1 MNGAIFNLA
10 YKSVTNRLFTVGLT
24 VLAIAMSVTL
34 FLGVDKIRT
43 GARESFSTTI
53 SGTDLI
59 VGARSGSINLLLY
72 SVFRIGDPTGAMSW
86 ESYEQI
92 AGAPGVEWAV
102 PISLGDSH
110 RGYRVVGT
118 NNTYFERYRYGR
130 DLPLQFAAGEA
141 FADAEGVVIGAQV
154 ASDLGYEIGSEVS
167 LSHGIGEVSFAE
179 HDDHP
184 LLVTGILRPTGTPVD
199 RSVHVTLEIIDRI
212 HDDGAHDDEGHE
224 EDGHEDADHH
234 QHEPEQITAV
244 FIGMEQPTLVLRLQ
258 RQVNTYPEEALSAI
272 IPGVALMQLWEVVG
286 AGEAAFGAISA
297 FVILVGLISI
307 ATSLSASLNERRREM
322 AILRA
327 VGARPGH
334 VFTLLISEAAAI
346 AAAGAF
352 AGIVLINLVFV
363 MIAGLVQSRYGL
375 TLGSGGLSPTDMVT
389 GVVVVT
395 AGALMGVL
403 PARRALKNAL
413 ADGLTIKL

>member
-1 MNGAIFNLA
+1 MNGAIFTLA
-10 YKSVTNRLFTVGLT
+10 LKSIGNRIFTVGLT

-43 GARESFSTTI
+43 GARTSFSTTI

-86 ESYEQI
+86 DSYERI

-118 NNTYFERYRYGR
+118 NTDYFDRYRYGR
-130 DLPLQFAAGEA
+130 DLQLAFEAGEA
-141 FADAEGVVIGAQV
+141 FGENEDGVVIGSRV
-154 ASDLGYEIGSEVS
+154 ARDLGYDVGTEIA
-167 LSHGIGEVSFAE
+167 LSHGIGEVSFADHDE
-179 HDDHP
+179 HP
-184 LLVTGILRPTGTPVD
+184 MRVTGILRPTGTPVD
-199 RSVHVTLEIIDRI
+199 RSVHVTLEAIERI
-212 HDDGAHDDEGHE
+212 HDDDGVEEAGQDE
-224 EDGHEDADHH
+224 DHA
-234 QHEPEQITAV
+234 HEPEQITAV

-258 RQVNTYPEEALSAI
+258 RQVNTYPDEALSAI

-334 VFTLLISEAAAI
+334 VFALLVSEATAI
-346 AAAGAF
+346 AVAGSI
-352 AGIVLINLVFV
+352 AGVVLINFLFV
-363 MIAGLVQSRYGL
+363 MIAGVVQSRYGL
-375 TLGSGGLSPTDMVT
+375 TLASGGLSLTDMLT
-389 GVVVVT
+389 AVVVIT
-395 AGALMGVL
+395 SGALMGVL
-403 PARRALKNAL
+403 PARQALKNAL
-413 ADGLTIKL
+413 ADGLTVKL

>member
-10 YKSVTNRLFTVGLT
+10 LKSLGNRLFTVGLT

-34 FLGVDKIRT
+34 FLAVDKIRT
-43 GARESFSTTI
+43 GARTSFSTTI

-86 ESYEQI
+86 ESYERI

-118 NNTYFERYRYGR
+118 NNDYFERYRYGR
-130 DLPLQFAAGEA
+130 DLPLAFRAGEA
-141 FADAEGVVIGAQV
+141 FGANEKGVVIGAQV
-154 ASDLGYEIGSEVS
+154 ASDLGYEIGTEIS
-167 LSHGIGEVSFAE
+167 LSHGIGEVSFADHDE
-179 HDDHP
+179 HP
-184 LLVTGILRPTGTPVD
+184 MLVTGILRPTGTPVD
-199 RSVHVTLEIIDRI
+199 RSVHVTLEAIERI
-212 HDDGAHDDEGHE
+212 HDDVVE
-224 EDGHEDADHH
+224 EDGHDEEHAY
-234 QHEPEQITAV
+234 EPEQITAV

-258 RQVNTYPEEALSAI
+258 RQVNTYPDEALSAI

-334 VFTLLISEAAAI
+334 VFVLLVSEATAI
-346 AAAGAF
+346 AAAGAI
-352 AGIVLINLVFV
+352 AGIVLINLLFV
-363 MIAGLVQSRYGL
+363 LIAGVVQSRYGL
-375 TLGSGGLSPTDMVT
+375 ILASGGLSLTDMLT
-389 GVVVVT
+389 GVVVIT
-395 AGALMGVL
+395 SGAMMGIL

-413 ADGLTIKL
+413 ADGLTVKL

>member
-1 MNGAIFNLA
+1 MNGAIFTLA
-10 YKSVTNRLFTVGLT
+10 LKSIGNRIFTVGLT

-43 GARESFSTTI
+43 GARTSFSTTI

-86 ESYEQI
+86 DSYERI
-92 AGAPGVEWAV
+92 AGAPGVAWAV

-118 NNTYFERYRYGR
+118 NTDYFDRYRYGR
-130 DLPLQFAAGEA
+130 DLPLAFEAGEA
-141 FADAEGVVIGAQV
+141 FGENEDGVVIGSRV
-154 ASDLGYEIGSEVS
+154 ARDLGYDVGTEIA
-167 LSHGIGEVSFAE
+167 LSHGIGEVSFADHDE
-179 HDDHP
+179 HP
-184 LLVTGILRPTGTPVD
+184 MRVTGILRPTGTPVD
-199 RSVHVTLEIIDRI
+199 RSVHVTLEAIERI
-212 HDDGAHDDEGHE
+212 HDDDGVADAGQDE
-224 EDGHEDADHH
+224 DHA
-234 QHEPEQITAV
+234 HEPEQITAV

-258 RQVNTYPEEALSAI
+258 RQVNTYPDEALSAI

-334 VFTLLISEAAAI
+334 VFALLVSEATAI
-346 AAAGAF
+346 AVAGSI
-352 AGIVLINLVFV
+352 AGVVLINFLFV
-363 MIAGLVQSRYGL
+363 MIAGVVQSRYGL
-375 TLGSGGLSPTDMVT
+375 TLASGGLSLTDMLT
-389 GVVVVT
+389 AVVVIT
-395 AGALMGVL
+395 SGALMGVL
-403 PARRALKNAL
+403 PARQALKNAL
-413 ADGLTIKL
+413 ADGLTVKL